1 MQRDLSHPIV
11 TGGAG
16 FIGSALCRLLLADS
30 RVQSVTVLDKLTY
43 AGSLDNLP
51 DDQRIQFQ
59 KVDIADYES
68 LQKILEATTGTFLF
82 NLAAESH
89 VDRSIASPAD
99 FISSNI
105 TGTAN
110 LLELCRPL
118 DLPMLQVSTDEVY
131 GSIPAPGLFTEKS
144 HIIPSSPYSASKA
157 SADLLC
163 YAAHLTFGQDV
174 TITRC
179 SNNYGS
185 HQFPEKLIPL
195 MVRAALNDQPLPIY
209 GNGTQIR
216 DWIHCDD
223 HCSALI
229 AAAERG
235 KSGEVYNLGAN
246 TELTNLEIVHQI
258 LDILGKPHS
267 LITHVSDRPAH
278 DQRYAID
285 SSKAHRELGWK
296 PVKPFSSYFPAV
308 VKEIAKLAQS

>member
-16 FIGSALCRLLLADS
+16 FIGSALCRLLLADT
-30 RVQSVTVLDKLTY
+30 RVQTVTVLDKLTY

-51 DDQRIQFQ
+51 DDQRIQFH
-59 KVDIADYES
+59 KVDIADYDS
-68 LQKILEATTGTFLF
+68 LQQSLETTTATFLF

-105 TGTAN
+105 IGTAN
-110 LLELCRPL
+110 LLELCRAL
-118 DLPMLQVSTDEVY
+118 DFPMLQISTDEVY
-131 GSIPAPGLFTEKS
+131 GSISAPALFTEES
-144 HIIPSSPYSASKA
+144 HILPSSPYSASKA

-163 YAAHLTFGQDV
+163 HAAYLTYGQDV

-185 HQFPEKLIPL
+185 HQFPEKLIPI

-209 GNGTQIR
+209 GNGTQVR

-235 KSGEVYNLGAN
+235 KAGEIYNIGAN
-246 TELTNLEIVHQI
+246 TELSNLAIVHRI

-285 SSKAHRELGWK
+285 ASKAHQELDWQ
-296 PVKPFSSYFPAV
+296 PIKPFDIHFPEV
-308 VKEIAKLAQS
+308 VKEIATLAQS